1 MYLLFIILISIISIY
16 LLFVIVLNLTLLIQ
30 MKNLKESPVK
40 FLYEDGNY
48 YWFLIKEQITGS
60 YKIYVYN
67 KNPYSIGWNLLIR
80 GIDREIG
87 SDSMLEY
94 NEKLIERPIH
104 NIINNY
110 KRKNKSNLEKF
121 KGYIGD
127 VPKILIREDKFKKL
141 GL

>member
-1 MYLLFIILISIISIY
+1 MYLFLTILITIISVY
-16 LLFVIVLNLTLLIQ
+16 LLFVIILNFTLLIQ

-48 YWFLIKEQITGS
+48 YWFSIKEQITGS
-60 YKIYVYN
+60 YKIYVYD
-67 KNPYSIGWNLLIR
+67 KNPYSIGWSLLIK
-80 GIDREIG
+80 GIDKEIG
-87 SDSMLEY
+87 SDSMIEY
-94 NEKLIERPIH
+94 NEELIERPIR
-104 NIINNY
+104 NIISNH
-110 KRKNKSNLEKF
+110 KRKNKSNLENF